1 MSHKYIRT
9 KNHGFIIWPRND
21 DLWHVHIARAAR
33 SEVVSA
39 GFVFF
44 EDGEAVCYGESE
56 SLKMKSDSSD
66 SAALTRQLAGP
77 CK

>member
-21 DLWHVHIARAAR
+21 DIWHSHVARVAC

-66 SAALTRQLAGP
+66 SAALTAQLTKP